1 MNVAVRQEPFGQELA
16 PIVLAGDGE
25 MRPEIEALIKQRKL
39 QKQVRITGW
48 ISSEQ
53 VRDEILAARALVLPS
68 FAEGLPVVVME
79 AMALR
84 RPVLTTYVAGI
95 PELIESGKHGWLFP
109 AGDVDALAAAMQAF
123 LALPLAAVETM
134 GEAAHFQALERHSI
148 DTEAGKLARLFVAA
162 AAPVSAQVLQEKKS
176 SYDAAA

>member
-1 MNVAVRQEPFGQELA
+1 
-16 PIVLAGDGE
+16 
-25 MRPEIEALIKQRKL
+25 
-39 QKQVRITGW
+39 VRITGW
-48 ISSEQ
+48 ISSER
-53 VRDEILAARALVLPS
+53 VRDEIFASRALVLPS

-109 AGDVDALAAAMQAF
+109 AGDVDALAAAMQTF
-123 LALPLAAVETM
+123 LALPLAAVEEM
-134 GEAAHFQALERHSI
+134 GDAAHARALERHSI
-148 DTEAGKLARLFVAA
+148 DIEAGKLAQLFAAVAA
-162 AAPVSAQVLQEKKS
+162 PIPAQVLEEKS